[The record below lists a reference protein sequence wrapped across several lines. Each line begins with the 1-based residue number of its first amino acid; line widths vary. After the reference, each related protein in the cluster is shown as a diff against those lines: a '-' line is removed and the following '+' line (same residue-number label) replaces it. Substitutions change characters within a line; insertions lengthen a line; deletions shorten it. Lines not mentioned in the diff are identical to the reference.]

1 MKPANVFAV
10 CIVLAV
16 ALAACATSPLGRS
29 QFVLIPAGDMAQIG
43 QNSFDKLKQQQ
54 DIVRS
59 GPQVTYVQC
68 IADAITPRVETPSAE
83 GQWETVVFRDD
94 TANAFALPGGKI
106 GVFTGMLD
114 ILDGQA
120 ELATI
125 VAHEAAHVVSRHSAE
140 RVSQQFAASQ
150 ALQLTQALVI
160 GEQGSTSEK
169 QLMGLL
175 GLGVQV
181 GVVLP
186 YSRVHEQEADLL
198 GLDIMAEAGFDPR
211 AAIDVWERMQE
222 RPGARP
228 PEWLSTHPHPA
239 SRIEELRDRM
249 PKAMERYEQA
259 RSQGRRPD
267 CRQR

>member
-1 MKPANVFAV
+1 MKPASTFAV
-10 CIVLAV
+10 CLVLAV

-29 QFVLIPAGDMAQIG
+29 QFVLIPAEDMAQIG
-43 QNSFDKLKQQQ
+43 QNSYEKLKQQQ
-54 DIVRS
+54 DVVRN
-59 GPQVTYVQC
+59 GPQVDYVQC
-68 IADAITPRVETPSAE
+68 VADAITPRVETPSAE
-83 GQWETVVFRDD
+83 GEWETTVFRDD
-94 TANAFALPGGKI
+94 TANAFALPGGHI

-114 ILDGQA
+114 VLDGQH

-125 VAHEAAHVVSRHSAE
+125 IGHEAAHVVSQHGAE

-150 ALQLTQALVI
+150 ALQLTEALVV
-160 GEQGSTSEK
+160 GQQGSTSEK

-186 YSRVHEQEADLL
+186 YSRTHEREADLL

-211 AAIDVWERMQE
+211 AAIDVWQRMQE
-222 RPGARP
+222 RPGDRP
-228 PEWLSTHPHPA
+228 PEWLSTHPHPE

-249 PKAMERYEQA
+249 PRAMKLYEQA
-259 RSQGRRPD
+259 RAQGRRPD
-267 CRQR
+267 CR